1 MQMFPEKNY
10 LCPEITT
17 IRQHTEMK
25 VKIVNKSAYP
35 SPAYATGMSAGMD
48 LKANI
53 QDEMILAPLGRS
65 LVPTG
70 LYIALPEGYEAQVRP
85 RSGLAAK
92 EGLRPANCVG
102 VCDSDYRGEYLVML
116 HNDADQPRSVS
127 DGDRVAQMV
136 VLPYLS
142 VTFTEVAA
150 LDETERGAGGFG
162 STGR

>member
-1 MQMFPEKNY
+1 MELQVKKLHPAAKLPTRGSAQAAGYDLYACLDGERR
-10 LCPEITT
+10 EIPPHSTVA
-17 IRQHTEMK
+17 I
-25 VKIVNKSAYP
+25 
-35 SPAYATGMSAGMD
+35 
-48 LKANI
+48 
-53 QDEMILAPLGRS
+53 
-65 LVPTG
+65 PTG
-70 LYIALPEGYEAQVRP
+70 LCIAIPDGYFAAVFA

-116 HNDADQPRSVS
+116 HNDTDQPRSVS